1 MAPELEDPAV
11 HAQGSQAQSSAHAH
25 EVSARPQEQ
34 SQITVII
41 CDHQPAY
48 ARGLAVLLTQEAPD
62 FKVVGVATTA
72 PQALALATKL
82 EPQIVLIDLAMPNQ
96 DQAGY
101 GAGSGSAFNPAPDQ
115 AHLIGKIRA
124 ASKGSKVVALTVT
137 DQPTDLYLA
146 IQQGAQSFITKE
158 SEVWEIAEAL
168 RSVNRAHLVLPDQLI
183 PRLLKNITD
192 AEIAHIL
199 TIQQRQI
206 LKGFTAGQTNKQI
219 AATLKLSERTLNR
232 RVEEL
237 YAKLN
242 LPDRIHAAIWASER
256 GITHQD
262 EDAEFDTQPK
272 TRAELLRELRRRPSP
287 LSQTSWASGPK
298 PEGTTT

>member
-1 MAPELEDPAV
+1 VRSTVMETPNSETRPAQS
-11 HAQGSQAQSSAHAH
+11 ASQAPA
-25 EVSARPQEQ
+25 PQDQ
-34 SQITVII
+34 VLPAQITLII

-48 ARGLAVLLTQEAPD
+48 ARGLALLLTQDAPD

-72 PQALALATKL
+72 SQAIALATKL
-82 EPQIVLIDLAMPNQ
+82 LPQIVLIDLAMPT
-96 DQAGY
+96 DQT
-101 GAGSGSAFNPAPDQ
+101 D
-115 AHLIGKIRA
+115 LIGKIKA
-124 ASKGSKVVALTVT
+124 ASKDSKVVALTVT

-146 IQQGAQSFITKE
+146 LQQGAQGFITKE
-158 SEVWEIAEAL
+158 KEVSQIAEAL
-168 RSVNRAHLVLPDQLI
+168 RSVTRGHLVIPEQLT

-199 TIQQRQI
+199 TPQQRQI
-206 LKGFTAGQTNKQI
+206 LKGFTAGHTNKQI

-237 YAKLN
+237 YTKLN

-256 GITHQD
+256 GITHHQD
-262 EDAEFDTQPK
+262 EDTQTDTEPK

-287 LSQTSWASGPK
+287 LSQTSWASGPN
-298 PEGTTT
+298 PEGTN